1 LSLFLIAFG
10 VQISLLTFIS
20 NLSII
25 IFIKQI
31 TAGFL
36 LGVGLVLFDM
46 FITLAKIYQPD
57 KAKENL
63 NDKIEKLQNKK

>member
-1 LSLFLIAFG
+1 MIAFG

>member
-1 LSLFLIAFG
+1 LIAFG